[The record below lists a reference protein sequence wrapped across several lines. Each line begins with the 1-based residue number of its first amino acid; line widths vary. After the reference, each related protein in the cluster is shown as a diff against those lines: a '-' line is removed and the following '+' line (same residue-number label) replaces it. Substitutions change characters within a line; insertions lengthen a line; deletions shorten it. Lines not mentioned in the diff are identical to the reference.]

1 MPEIQV
7 ANDDWGSSQ
16 IADIHRLL
24 QNTASHFDR
33 HMLPTEHPQPLV
45 IRRRFEGVPQ
55 IIYRTLDSDPHVI
68 FLTAHDRLWAKFAY
82 QFAHEYFHFLSRYER
97 LRANRHK
104 WFEEILGEVASIFA
118 TRQMA
123 RTWIT
128 SPPYSNWSS
137 YSTSLA
143 EYSTELCTRPTRQL
157 PPGVTFPKWF
167 AANET
172 QLLVDPYQRDLNGSF
187 AIGLVEIFDRTPSLW
202 ESVRYLPCSDGG
214 FPACLSLWA
223 STVPREL
230 RGGVLE
236 IAGLFGIHQPE
247 P

>member
-7 ANDDWGSSQ
+7 ANDDWGDSQ
-16 IADIHRLL
+16 LADIYRLL

-33 HMLPTEHPQPLV
+33 HMLPTEHSQPLV

-55 IIYRTLDSDPHVI
+55 IIYRTSDSDPHVI

-82 QFAHEYFHFLSRYER
+82 QFAHEYFHFLSFYEG

-123 RTWIT
+123 RTWTT
-128 SPPYSNWSS
+128 SPPYPNWSS

-143 EYSTELCTRPTRQL
+143 EYSAELCTRPTRQL
-157 PPGVTFPKWF
+157 QPGVTLPMWF

-172 QLLVDPYQRDLNGSF
+172 QLLEDPYQRDLNGSF
-187 AIGLVEIFDRTPSLW
+187 AIGLVEVFDLNPSLW
-202 ESVRYLPCSDGG
+202 ECVRYLPCSDGG
-214 FPACLSLWA
+214 FADYLSLWA
-223 STVPREL
+223 STVSPSL
-230 RGGVLE
+230 RSGVLE
-236 IAGLFGIHQPE
+236 IARLFGVQQPE